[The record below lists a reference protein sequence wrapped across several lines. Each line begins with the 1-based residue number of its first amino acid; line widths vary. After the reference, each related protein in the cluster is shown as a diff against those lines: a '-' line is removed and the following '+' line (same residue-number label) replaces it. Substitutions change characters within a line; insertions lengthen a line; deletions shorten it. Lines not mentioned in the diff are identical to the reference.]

1 MSSRRVN
8 AEFGAGDPGL
18 SVSLLRPLSGDR
30 QPNMFARLN
39 KREFERVMSRGTS
52 MRIAAGKMLFR
63 QGDRHDGIFLIE
75 SGLIRTFYIA
85 PAGREITLAYWRPG
99 NVVGTPQVLG
109 TGVHMWSGN
118 AAENTL
124 VYSFQ
129 GDTLRNLMTEIP
141 SLAIGI
147 VEALEF
153 KGKCLS
159 ALLQMLGTR
168 SVSERLGMLLA
179 NLADLHGIES
189 GDEIVLGHPFTHEAL
204 AQMVGATR
212 QWVTMTL
219 DKFQSAGLIT
229 IGRCRMTIHDI
240 EGLRRYRGAQLNRP
254 KPRNARGENAT
265 RIQ

>member
-1 MSSRRVN
+1 
-8 AEFGAGDPGL
+8 
-18 SVSLLRPLSGDR
+18 
-30 QPNMFARLN
+30 MFARLN
-39 KREFERVMSRGTS
+39 KREFESVMARGTS
-52 MRIAAGKMLFR
+52 MRVAAGKMLFR

-75 SGLIRTFYIA
+75 SGLIRTFYTA

-109 TGVHMWSGN
+109 SGVHMWSGN
-118 AAENTL
+118 ATENTL
-124 VYSFQ
+124 VHSFH
-129 GDTLRNLMTEIP
+129 GATLRKLMIEIP
-141 SLAIGI
+141 TLAVGVI
-147 VEALEF
+147 EALEF

-179 NLADLHGIES
+179 NLADLHGIDS
-189 GDEIVLGHPFTHEAL
+189 GDDILLGHPFTHEAL

-229 IGRCRMTIHDI
+229 IGRCRMVIHDL
-240 EGLRRYRGAQLNRP
+240 EGLRRYRGAQLNRQ
-254 KPRNARGENAT
+254 KSRGSRREQIA